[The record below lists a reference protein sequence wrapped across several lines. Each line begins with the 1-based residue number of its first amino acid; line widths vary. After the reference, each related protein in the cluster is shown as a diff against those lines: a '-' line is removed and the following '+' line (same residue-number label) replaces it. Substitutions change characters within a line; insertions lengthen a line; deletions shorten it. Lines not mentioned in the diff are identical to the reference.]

1 MSVPKVAIVGRP
13 NVGKSSLLN
22 WISNKRIS
30 VVEPTAGVTRDRV
43 TYLMHQEGRYYELVD
58 TGGIGI
64 VDSDDLS
71 TDIERQID
79 IGIEQAELI
88 LFVVDGDAGIMPLD
102 QEVARRLRKSNKRIL
117 LVVNKCD
124 SPKLDSEAT
133 RFLRLLNAPYLC
145 TSVTGN
151 RGRDELK
158 YKILDLLP
166 LADAT
171 EQEDGERQAAEP
183 ELKLAIVGRRN
194 VGKSTFI
201 NSLARTERMIV
212 SEIAGTTRDSVDVRF
227 ELDGKAFIAIDTPG
241 VRKRK
246 SLANDIE
253 VYGMFRAK
261 RSIRRADVVLMF
273 FDAAEELS
281 MVDKQLVHYI
291 SEEYKPCVF
300 VVNKWDLG
308 KQAKM
313 SSEAWGKYL
322 VETFPL
328 MRYTPVAFITAKES
342 VNIKQLINLTQ
353 AVAKQSALR
362 VSTSKINAVIR
373 VAVLANRPPMRAQK
387 QPKVYYGTQVASSP
401 PTIVLKCNFP
411 KLVDRTWQRF
421 LLNVMREHLPFREVP
436 IKLYLRS
443 RTKGESHAAGIDEW
457 QENDFRLT
465 ESPESEDWF
474 KKARPER
481 ANDAATDDEFDEELA
496 DDEFE
501 GDVADEFEDV
511 LVGVPGD
518 DDDFDDFDPNREEG
532 LAEGVDGE
540 FAESFDDDMDAAG
553 LDESD
558 DDELDAGDVDD
569 AEELT
574 DVVKPAKPAKPLRPV
589 DPKRSA
595 KPKRPA
601 KPNQSGRSDKP
612 GLGRGRSQRQSQGQ
626 GQGQSQGQSQGRGRG
641 GRKKKSK

>member
-322 VETFPL
+322 VDTFPL

-373 VAVLANRPPMRAQK
+373 AAVLANRPPMRAQK

-481 ANDAATDDEFDEELA
+481 ANDEATDDEFDEELA

-501 GDVADEFEDV
+501 GDVADEFDDV

-518 DDDFDDFDPNREEG
+518 DDDFESFDPNLEEG
-532 LAEGVDGE
+532 LAEGIDGE
-540 FAESFDDDMDAAG
+540 FAETFDDDMDADD
-553 LDESD
+553 LNESD
-558 DDELDAGDVDD
+558 DDDLDADAVDG

-612 GLGRGRSQRQSQGQ
+612 GLGRGRSQRQGQGQ